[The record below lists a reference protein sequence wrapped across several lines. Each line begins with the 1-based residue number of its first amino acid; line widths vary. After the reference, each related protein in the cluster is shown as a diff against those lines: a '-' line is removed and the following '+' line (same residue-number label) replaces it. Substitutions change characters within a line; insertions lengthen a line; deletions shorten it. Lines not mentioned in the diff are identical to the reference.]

1 MTIGELLIKIKE
13 LLIEFMILFIK
24 PFQWAINLS
33 ESLASLIFKIIKLQ
47 ILDISLSEIGC
58 VFLLIFLLCLLLY
71 SVDTLSDS
79 YGGQEVFLFF
89 LIWTFFLIFCIYA
102 EVTEDEKFQKFKS
115 RVLEISRPS
124 DIFNKDPSS

>member
-13 LLIEFMILFIK
+13 LLIESLILFIK

-47 ILDISLSEIGC
+47 ILDITLSEIGC
-58 VFLLIFLLCLLLY
+58 VFLLIFLLCLMLY
-71 SVDTLSDS
+71 FINDFPDS
-79 YGGQEVFLFF
+79 SGGQEVFLFF

-102 EVTEDEKFQKFKS
+102 EVTEDQKFQKFKS
-115 RVLEISRPS
+115 RVLEISGPS
-124 DIFNKDPSS
+124 DIFNKDPSP